1 MIVIVLFSEFNSVN
15 AEEINKDVIIKHEY
29 DNSTDILLMPGED
42 IFLKFEIINNSGHNI
57 NITKMDIHNFLID
70 NFIDIANDDFMIDIK
85 KELIKNLRI
94 GIIQESKILSEGNF
108 LGESLNKQKN
118 LKTNMS
124 LRDNIVIPNNDFE
137 VFSLNLHLNE
147 EARNNIQGLKCNFD
161 IKVYY
166 EIDELQD
173 NINDKLPQAGRLNT
187 GYGLQALGS
196 IIFLIGILLFKFKE

>member
-15 AEEINKDVIIKHEY
+15 AEEINKEVIIKHEY

-94 GIIQESKILSEGNF
+94 GIIQESEILSEGNF
-108 LGESLNKQKN
+108 LGESLNKQK
-118 LKTNMS
+118 
-124 LRDNIVIPNNDFE
+124 
-137 VFSLNLHLNE
+137 
-147 EARNNIQGLKCNFD
+147 A
-161 IKVYY
+161 
-166 EIDELQD
+166 
-173 NINDKLPQAGRLNT
+173 
-187 GYGLQALGS
+187 
-196 IIFLIGILLFKFKE
+196 